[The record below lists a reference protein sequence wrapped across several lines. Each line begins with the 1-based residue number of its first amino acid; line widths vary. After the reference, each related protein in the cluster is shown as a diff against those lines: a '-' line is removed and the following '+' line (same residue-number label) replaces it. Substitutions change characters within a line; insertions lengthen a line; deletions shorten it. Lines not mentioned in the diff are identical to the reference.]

1 MVVSYKA
8 MRECASLSDFD
19 SKKESKEEKKS
30 KE

>member
-8 MRECASLSDFD
+8 MRECACLSDFD
-19 SKKESKEEKKS
+19 KKESKEEKEK